1 MNNSMYRP
9 EITTC
14 VTHEALH
21 IRDINDA
28 HLVFEAVRLNVLPLI
43 KRRLVPYE
51 RAQLRSGNVFV
62 WEESETEDGLVRW
75 TEGRRWSQSRMRGD
89 CLFYEEKI
97 ETTLAEKQA
106 KAARRAMKAS
116 ESSEPIPAPPKRKD
130 RPSKADGL
138 TKQTYSVTVQT
149 PGARMLKRWHIVAY
163 FSACDASSLP
173 VVDDYAYLRNI
184 RVPSG
189 VFLSTSRP
197 VGGNFDRCPQPLEM
211 PGSTTP
217 SSTQSSPSPV
227 IEPREL
233 KPPFGAFSPPPQ
245 FSTGHPIVLPPIS
258 PAHPPITLPSLS
270 SLGYPPAIHRSF
282 PAASRIV
289 PRRSKAIRADDRRI
303 LDRFRIVI

>member
-1 MNNSMYRP
+1 MDKSMCRP
-9 EITTC
+9 EITSC
-14 VTHEALH
+14 VTHAALH

-28 HLVFEAVRLNVLPLI
+28 HLVFEAVRLKILPLI

-130 RPSKADGL
+130 RPFKADGL

-149 PGARMLKRWHIVAY
+149 PGAGTLKRWHIVAY
-163 FSACDASSLP
+163 FSAGDVSCLP

-189 VFLSTSRP
+189 VFLRTSRP
-197 VGGNFDRCPQPLEM
+197 VGGNFDRFPQPLEM
-211 PGSTTP
+211 PGSTCP
-217 SSTQSSPSPV
+217 SSTQGSPSPV
-227 IEPREL
+227 IEPRVLE
-233 KPPFGAFSPPPQ
+233 PPLGAFSPSPQ
-245 FSTGHPIVLPPIS
+245 FSTGPPVVLPPIS
-258 PAHPPITLPSLS
+258 PAHPPTTLPSLS
-270 SLGYPPAIHRSF
+270 LLGYPSAPHEYF

-289 PRRSKAIRADDRRI
+289 PHRSKAIRADDRRI
-303 LDRFRIVI
+303 LDRFRVVV